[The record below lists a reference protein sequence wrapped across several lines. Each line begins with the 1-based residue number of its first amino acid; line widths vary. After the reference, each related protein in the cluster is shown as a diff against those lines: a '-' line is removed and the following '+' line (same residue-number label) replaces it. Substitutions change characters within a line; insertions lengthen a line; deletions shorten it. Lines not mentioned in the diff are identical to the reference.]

1 MKYLLNL
8 LLFLFVSSKVL
19 SQVIQVTYQEELDFA
34 YVENKSLIEQLR
46 NDEVIKSEYSYGY
59 EVGKGGI
66 RYIFDFNNMKVKR
79 EEDNGDGDGFRFV
92 DEWDIIYVI
101 SSWNE
106 ISEHFSCVATTP
118 YGEYFYEINT
128 FNTGGRCLLKSCK
141 NEFNLNIENLPNL
154 DWGTYNIGELS
165 TEFGEF
171 SIKVIQ

>member
-8 LLFLFVSSKVL
+8 LLVFFVSSKIF
-19 SQVIQVTYQEELDFA
+19 SQVIQVTYQEELEFA
-34 YVENKSLIEQLR
+34 YTESESLIEQLK
-46 NDEVIKSEYSYGY
+46 NDDVIKAEYSYGY

-79 EEDNGDGDGFRFV
+79 EEDNGDGIGFRFV
-92 DEWDIIYVI
+92 DEWDIAYVI
-101 SSWNE
+101 SPWNE
-106 ISEHFSCVATTP
+106 NTEHLSCVAITP

-128 FNTGGRCLLKSCK
+128 FSTGSRCLLKSCK
-141 NEFNLNIENLPNL
+141 NEFNLDIENLPNL
-154 DWGTYNIGELS
+154 DWNTYNIGELS